1 MPINNENQS
10 LIAHIR
16 ELKKRLIICLSIFL
30 IATIISYIFVQDIY
44 SFLVHPLAS
53 AMPDEAGRKMIFTGL
68 AEAFITYVKLA
79 VFAGMLI
86 SFPVFTWQIYLFCA
100 PGLYKSEK
108 KFFIPFLFC
117 SPALFY
123 IGAAFV
129 YYFLFPLAWK
139 FFLSFEMPASDVGL
153 PIKLE
158 AKISEYLSLV
168 TAMIMAF
175 GITFQ
180 LPLVIILLVKIGL
193 VTVEQLKKFRKYAVI
208 IILTVAAILT
218 PPDVL
223 SQIALATPLYLLY
236 EISIIFSNLITKK
249 SEENT
254 KNNQEV
260 FGDA

>member
-1 MPINNENQS
+1 MTEANNS
-10 LIAHIR
+10 TLIQHLT
-16 ELKKRLIICLSIFL
+16 ELKKRLIICLSFFL
-30 IATIISYIFVQDIY
+30 VATIVSYIFIQDIY
-44 SFLVHPLAS
+44 SFLVQPLAS
-53 AMPDEAGRKMIFTGL
+53 AMPDEEGRKMIFTGL

-79 VFAGMLI
+79 VFSGVLI
-86 SFPVFTWQIYLFCA
+86 SFPIFAWQIYLFCA

-108 KFFIPFLFC
+108 RFFIPFLFC
-117 SPALFY
+117 SPALFFT
-123 IGAAFV
+123 GAAFV
-129 YYFLFPLAWK
+129 YYFLFPMAWK
-139 FFLSFEMPASDVGL
+139 FFLSFEMPAIEGGL

-180 LPLVIILLVKIGL
+180 MPLVIILLVKLGL
-193 VTVEQLKKFRKYAVI
+193 VSVEQLKKFRKYAVI

-236 EISIIFSNLITKK
+236 EISIIFCSRISKRELQKD
-249 SEENT
+249 
-254 KNNQEV
+254 V